1 MKDLQKDPSMHDK
14 LLLFSKFLIT
24 PRLTDR
30 ESRAICRG
38 AFAPKNEQVT
48 LKWVTTWL
56 SQQVKFF
63 SYDLHG
69 AVSIPPRITK
79 TILVTF
85 KVILWSGQAFPV
97 LAHFTK
103 EFVRKIFIF
112 FIWPVVFLLIFSLD
126 THKGHSHY

>member
-1 MKDLQKDPSMHDK
+1 MRLNSIKYKWS
-14 LLLFSKFLIT
+14 LFN
-24 PRLTDR
+24 
-30 ESRAICRG
+30 E
-38 AFAPKNEQVT
+38 KNEQVT
-48 LKWVTTWL
+48 LKLVTTWL

-97 LAHFTK
+97 LTHFTK
-103 EFVRKIFIF
+103 EFVRKISIF
-112 FIWPVVFLLIFSLD
+112 LIWLYVFLIIFSLD